1 MKKKYYYLFAV
12 IMLFIATGSLMCFSQ
27 GGEVADRDM
36 EKIKLPEPLYEGGIS
51 VEEAL
56 KARRS
61 VRDYNKDLLTLSDV
75 SQLLWAAQGITNDR
89 GYRTAPSAGALYP
102 LEIYILVANVQ
113 DLSPG
118 IYKYNPSEH
127 ELICNV
133 EGDKRNDLAE
143 AAFGQDCVRN
153 ASIVIVFAGVYER
166 VTQKYGEMGI
176 KATHMEAGHASQNVY
191 LQALSLK
198 LGTVAVGGFDVDK
211 TEKAINMEEEEEA
224 LYMMPVGKF

>member
-1 MKKKYYYLFAV
+1 
-12 IMLFIATGSLMCFSQ
+12 
-27 GGEVADRDM
+27 
-36 EKIKLPEPLYEGGIS
+36 
-51 VEEAL
+51 
-56 KARRS
+56 
-61 VRDYNKDLLTLSDV
+61 
-75 SQLLWAAQGITNDR
+75 
-89 GYRTAPSAGALYP
+89 
-102 LEIYILVANVQ
+102 
-113 DLSPG
+113 
-118 IYKYNPSEH
+118 
-127 ELICNV
+127 
-133 EGDKRNDLAE
+133 
-143 AAFGQDCVRN
+143 VRN